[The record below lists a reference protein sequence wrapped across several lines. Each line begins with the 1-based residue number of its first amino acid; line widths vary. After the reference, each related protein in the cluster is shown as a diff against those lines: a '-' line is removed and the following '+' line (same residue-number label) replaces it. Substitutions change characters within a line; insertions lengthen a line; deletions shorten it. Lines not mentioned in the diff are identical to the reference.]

1 MWACMGAVTKVH
13 STMHSLLLPGRPGRG
28 LQGSVSEGCSVLWHS
43 LLPAKGLSLSLSLP
57 PGLVSLRWGMC
68 CWLPACRPDGGGGQ
82 PAGQGALALA

>member
-57 PGLVSLRWGMC
+57 PGLVSLRWGYV
-68 CWLPACRPDGGGGQ
+68 WLVADLSTGGGQ
-82 PAGQGALALA
+82 PAGQGALALT